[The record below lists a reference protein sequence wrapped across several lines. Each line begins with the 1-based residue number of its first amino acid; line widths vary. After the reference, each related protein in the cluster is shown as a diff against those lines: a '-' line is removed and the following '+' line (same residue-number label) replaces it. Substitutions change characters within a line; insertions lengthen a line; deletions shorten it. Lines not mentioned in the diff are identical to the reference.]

1 MIISSEKTG
10 YWVNLLIKELKFS
23 GCLQVEDTE
32 QLRTQVRRVLNECIK
47 ECAEMDHQVQS
58 KIHSLQRRVIENSS
72 EWGVLYSNYM
82 HEEMVRR
89 GFTSLTKK

>member
-10 YWVNLLIKELKFS
+10 YWTNLLIKGLKSS
-23 GCLQVEDTE
+23 GCLQMEDSE
-32 QLRTQVRRVLNECIK
+32 QVRTQIRRVLNECIK
-47 ECAEMDHQVQS
+47 ECADMDHHVQN
-58 KIHSLQRRVIENSS
+58 KIRSLQRCVIENSS

>member
-10 YWVNLLIKELKFS
+10 YWVNLLIKNLKS
-23 GCLQVEDTE
+23 SDCLQAENIE
-32 QLRTQVRRVLNECIK
+32 ELRTQVRRILNECIK
-47 ECAEMDHQVQS
+47 ECDDMDHQVQN
-58 KIHSLQRRVIENSS
+58 KIHSLKRRVIENSS
-72 EWGVLYSNYM
+72 EWEVLYSNYM

>member
-10 YWVNLLIKELKFS
+10 YWVNLLIKDLKSS
-23 GCLQVEDTE
+23 GCLQMKDPE
-32 QLRTQVRRVLNECIK
+32 QVRTQIRRVLNECIK
-47 ECAEMDHQVQS
+47 ECAEMDHQVQN
-58 KIHSLQRRVIENSS
+58 KIRSLKRRVIENSS